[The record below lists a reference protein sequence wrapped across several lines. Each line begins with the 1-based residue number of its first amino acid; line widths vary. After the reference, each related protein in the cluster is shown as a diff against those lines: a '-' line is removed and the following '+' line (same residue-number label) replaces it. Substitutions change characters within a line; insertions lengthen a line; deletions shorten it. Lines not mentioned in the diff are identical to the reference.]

1 MPFIDSK
8 ITLTVPE
15 DKREVLKSE
24 LGKAVS
30 ILGKPESFLM
40 VGFEDNYDLYMGG
53 KKLDKGAYVSVSL
66 FGNASGEAYEKMTG
80 KICEMIERCTIY
92 GASFINVCKAAR
104 RQLRWRLQHLRNQHC
119 GTWESVRYS
128 HSFLLYQH

>member
-8 ITLTVPE
+8 ITLLVPQE
-15 DKREVLKSE
+15 KRDVLKSE

-30 ILGKPESFLM
+30 ILSKPESFLM

-66 FGNASGEAYEKMTG
+66 FGNASQTAYENMTAR
-80 KICEMIERCTIY
+80 ICE
-92 GASFINVCKAAR
+92 
-104 RQLRWRLQHLRNQHC
+104 
-119 GTWESVRYS
+119 
-128 HSFLLYQH
+128 LYEKELGIPGNADWGWNGQNF